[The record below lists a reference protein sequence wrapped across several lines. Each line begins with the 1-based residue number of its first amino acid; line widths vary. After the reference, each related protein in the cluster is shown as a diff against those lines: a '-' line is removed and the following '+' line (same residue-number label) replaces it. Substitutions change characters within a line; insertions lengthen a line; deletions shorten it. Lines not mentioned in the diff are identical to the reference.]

1 MILRILTDNNY
12 LDVELKE
19 QIDTEKL
26 IEAIDNSSTIMVDTK
41 QDTTFFINTINV
53 VAIEI
58 INRPIYI
65 NRAMNLQRPRKGK
78 NHVRGGKEK

>member
-1 MILRILTDNNY
+1 MILRVLTDNNY

-58 INRPIYI
+58 INTP
-65 NRAMNLQRPRKGK
+65 PHK
-78 NHVRGGKEK
+78 

>member
-1 MILRILTDNNY
+1 MKRLCSMLMVNLEGGNMILRILTDNNY

-19 QIDTEKL
+19 QIDT
-26 IEAIDNSSTIMVDTK
+26 AIDNSSTIMVDTK

-58 INRPIYI
+58 INTPPI
-65 NRAMNLQRPRKGK
+65 NNK
-78 NHVRGGKEK
+78 

>member
-41 QDTTFFINTINV
+41 QDTTF
-53 VAIEI
+53 
-58 INRPIYI
+58 
-65 NRAMNLQRPRKGK
+65 L
-78 NHVRGGKEK
+78 

>member
-58 INRPIYI
+58 INTP
-65 NRAMNLQRPRKGK
+65 PHK
-78 NHVRGGKEK
+78 